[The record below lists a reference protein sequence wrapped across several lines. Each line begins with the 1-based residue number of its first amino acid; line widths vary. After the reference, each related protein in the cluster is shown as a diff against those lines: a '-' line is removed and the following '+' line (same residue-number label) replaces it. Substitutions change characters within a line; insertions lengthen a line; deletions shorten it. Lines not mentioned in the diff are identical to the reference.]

1 MHLMTAFL
9 TLVKDSDRVSSSSTL
24 LSTYA
29 AVFFPQSHQMLADEE
44 QVDQHCHALAS
55 RDDQDRQHAPP
66 TIAAATCIA
75 PLAIN
80 KGFLS
85 KSKLRTPSLFFYQSG
100 DWCRES
106 IFYIIVTTILSI
118 QWRGLLQGLCSV
130 RETLRNSIVKNPCSM
145 CYILQLYPD
154 QGPSDNHHHNETVRF
169 IAWLLLQLRLQC
181 MLLIPRLPVLLMS
194 SICCNVSC
202 SPSIDPSSLPSTA
215 SSSINWLSL
224 SITASPSSDSST
236 AYYC

>member
-29 AVFFPQSHQMLADEE
+29 AVFFPQSHQMLADKE

-55 RDDQDRQHAPP
+55 RDDQDRQHPPP

-118 QWRGLLQGLCSV
+118 QWKDLLQGLCSV
-130 RETLRNSIVKNPCSM
+130 RESAPEQHHKES
-145 CYILQLYPD
+145 LQHVL
-154 QGPSDNHHHNETVRF
+154 HTT
-169 IAWLLLQLRLQC
+169 A
-181 MLLIPRLPVLLMS
+181 LPWS
-194 SICCNVSC
+194 R
-202 SPSIDPSSLPSTA
+202 A
-215 SSSINWLSL
+215 FRQSSSQWNSSVHSL
-224 SITASPSSDSST
+224 ATAP
-236 AYYC
+236 A